1 MKSAYELA
9 MERLQKE
16 DPNGVV
22 SLTDEQKQELAE
34 VDRRFQAQIAEREI
48 FLRKQLAEAQAKGE
62 VEELEQIERQLVNER
77 IRLQEEREAEKD
89 RIRAQSS

>member
-9 MERLQKE
+9 MERLEKD
-16 DPNGVV
+16 DPDGAV

-34 VDRRFQAQIAEREI
+34 VDRRFKARIAEREI
-48 FLRKQLAEAQAKGE
+48 FLREQLAEAQVKGE
-62 VEELEQIERQLVNER
+62 VTEIQQIEQQVVNER
-77 IRLQEEREAEKD
+77 IRLEEEREQAKD